1 MYCVIETDSCINM
14 LNVDFL
20 PVDRPYPVIVHPTVS
35 VSRLKSKFL
44 QSQFKLA
51 VANFLFAL
59 LNI

>member
-1 MYCVIETDSCINM
+1 M